1 VRAAVAVAIAL
12 AVGGSARALDEVA
25 AARALAVAGD
35 KLERA
40 ATRLAADQLPKATGP
55 DGLWRTVAATDRV
68 GWTQGFFP
76 GSLWLLHELT
86 GDGAWRERAERFTR
100 TLEPQKSNTE
110 THDTGFKL
118 VPSFANA
125 HRLTGDPAHRDVLL
139 AGAASLATRF
149 RPEVDA
155 IDCCEWNPD
164 WRLPVVI
171 DTMMNL
177 ELLLWAARNGGDP
190 GYADLALR
198 HALRTR
204 ADLVRADGSTFHV
217 ADYEPGT
224 GTLRWR
230 GTFQGA
236 ADGSTWSR
244 GQAWAVYGFTMVYRY
259 TRDARMLDAAR
270 TTAEFFLARLPAHG
284 VPSWDLDA
292 GPAPEDSSAAA
303 VLASALLE
311 LATFVAEPAATRYRD
326 RALAILGTLAST
338 GYLDARATTEGILLH
353 GAGHVPAG
361 QEVDVSLVYGDYYF
375 VEALMRAR
383 PWPKAP
389 AGDGGDGTG
398 GKGEEGGGEDGTG
411 GDGGGE
417 GGTGGDGG
425 DDQGGGGGDDGAGDG
440 AGRDTGSGD
449 AGGEGG
455 GAVPGGEGEG
465 QGGGGGAG
473 TDEPGSASPSRGS
486 GGCSTGGAGSALVP
500 MLLALGLT
508 RAAARS
514 PRGPPASRCGGR
526 TPPPRR
532 R

>member
-1 VRAAVAVAIAL
+1 MNAGRSAAVVRAAVAIATAL
-12 AVGGSARALDEVA
+12 AMGGSARALDEVA

-40 ATRLAADQLPKATGP
+40 ATRLPADQLPKSTGT

-76 GSLWLLHELT
+76 GSLWYLHELT
-86 GDGAWRERAERFTR
+86 GEGAWRERAERFTR
-100 TLEPQKSNTE
+100 PLEPQKLNTE

-149 RPEVDA
+149 RPEVGA
-155 IDCCEWNPD
+155 IDCCGWNPD

-177 ELLLWAARNGGDP
+177 ELLLWAARHGGDP

-204 ADLVRADGSTFHV
+204 ADLVREDGSTFHV

-224 GTLRWR
+224 GALRWR

-236 ADGSTWSR
+236 ADDSTWSR
-244 GQAWAVYGFTMVYRY
+244 GQAWAVYGFTLVYRY
-259 TRDARMLDAAR
+259 TGDARMLDAAR
-270 TTAEFFLARLPAHG
+270 MTAEFFLARLPAHG

-292 GPAPEDSSAAA
+292 GAAPEDSSAAA

-311 LATFVAEPAATRYRD
+311 LATFVAEPAATRYRG

-338 GYLDARATTEGILLH
+338 RYLDARATTEGILLH

-383 PWPKAP
+383 PWPKAS
-389 AGDGGDGTG
+389 AGDA
-398 GKGEEGGGEDGTG
+398 
-411 GDGGGE
+411 
-417 GGTGGDGG
+417 
-425 DDQGGGGGDDGAGDG
+425 DDGAGGGGESGETGGEGDEGDQG
-440 AGRDTGSGD
+440 AGGDDAGAGGGAGGDTGSGD

-455 GAVPGGEGEG
+455 GGSPGGGEGEG
-465 QGGGGGAG
+465 EGGGG
-473 TDEPGSASPSRGS
+473 TDEPAGPASPSRGS
-486 GGCSTGGAGSALVP
+486 GGCSTGGSGSALLS
-500 MLLALGLT
+500 MLLALCLT

-514 PRGPPASRCGGR
+514 PRGPPASRCGDR
-526 TPPPRR
+526 TRPRR
-532 R
+532 RR